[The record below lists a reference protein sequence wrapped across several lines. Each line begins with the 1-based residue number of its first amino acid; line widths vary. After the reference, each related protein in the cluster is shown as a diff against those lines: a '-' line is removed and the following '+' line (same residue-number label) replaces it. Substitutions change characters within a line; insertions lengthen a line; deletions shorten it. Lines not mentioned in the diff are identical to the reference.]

1 MSRRYCIAWFV
12 ISLPA
17 GKRITI
23 LPWKT
28 DSCHFFPRLK
38 FDLYIWKKSVSRYLC
53 NTHSATCCLNKKAD
67 FEVDFDD
74 EWTCPLKAKQSMAVM
89 EININLIVQVA
100 KIRFFMWLSII
111 FILFV
116 NSKIWKMRSTSW
128 TVFLQFVLTYWS
140 YFRIY
145 SKIA

>member
-89 EININLIVQVA
+89 EININLIVQAA
-100 KIRFFMWLSII
+100 KIRFFCDYQLFLFYLLIQRYGKCVAHLELFFFSLFWLIDFNSE
-111 FILFV
+111 FIL
-116 NSKIWKMRSTSW
+116 K
-128 TVFLQFVLTYWS
+128 
-140 YFRIY
+140 
-145 SKIA
+145 